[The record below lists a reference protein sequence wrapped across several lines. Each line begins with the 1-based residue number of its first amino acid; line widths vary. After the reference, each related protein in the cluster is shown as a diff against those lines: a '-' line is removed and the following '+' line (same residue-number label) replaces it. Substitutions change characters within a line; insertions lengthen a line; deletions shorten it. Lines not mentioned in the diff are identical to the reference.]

1 MAAAKSNVM
10 NNPFLQ
16 TIQARLYYIGIWT
29 IIIFVQILLLY
40 QSYQPLPIYFFYF
53 DSLIFNLLQA
63 SCILALW
70 YPVRYYRDISLSI
83 PLFVLFH
90 LLLLLISFVIWMG
103 IGYLLIDNLLLH
115 NTFYNLFFR
124 ETIFFRCVT
133 GFLIHF
139 IFVLTYY
146 LFMSSDKIKE
156 QKEALEEAVNMQ
168 KKATIEKITRVS
180 VKKNQAIFSI
190 PVEQIQ
196 YIEADGDYVLIYTPE
211 GKFLKDRTMKYWETY
226 LPDNLFVRI
235 HRSFIVN
242 LTCISKIELYEKE
255 TYKVQLKN
263 GNSLKASASGYKL
276 LRQKMQL

>member
-1 MAAAKSNVM
+1 M

-16 TIQARLYYIGIWT
+16 NIQARLYYSGIWA
-29 IIIFVQILLLY
+29 IIIIVRILLLY
-40 QSYQPLPIYFFYF
+40 DSYPSLLTHSFYF
-53 DSLIFNLLQA
+53 DPLVFNVLQA
-63 SCILALW
+63 CCILAIW
-70 YPVRYYRDISLSI
+70 YPVCYYRDISLSI

-90 LLLLLISFVIWMG
+90 LILLLISFGIWMG
-103 IGYLLIDNLLLH
+103 IGYLLTDNLLSHDPL
-115 NTFYNLFFR
+115 YSLFFKD
-124 ETIFFRCVT
+124 TLPYRCIT
-133 GFLIHF
+133 GFLIHTVF
-139 IFVLTYY
+139 ILTYY
-146 LFMSSDKIKE
+146 LFFSFHKIEE
-156 QKEALEEAVNMQ
+156 QKEALEEAINIQ
-168 KKATIEKITRVS
+168 KKNAIEKITRIS

-190 PVEQIQ
+190 PVEDIQ

-242 LTCISKIELYEKE
+242 LTCIAKIELYEKE

>member
-1 MAAAKSNVM
+1 M

-16 TIQARLYYIGIWT
+16 NIQTRLYYTSIWA
-29 IIIFVQILLLY
+29 IIIFVQILFLHHNY
-40 QSYQPLPIYFFYF
+40 LPPSTYFFYF

-63 SCILALW
+63 GCILVLW
-70 YPVRYYRDISLSI
+70 YPVRYYRNISLGI
-83 PLFVLFH
+83 PLFILFH

-103 IGYLLIDNLLLH
+103 VGYLLTDSLLAH
-115 NTFYNLFFR
+115 NAFYSLFFR
-124 ETIFFRCVT
+124 ETLPFRFVT
-133 GFLIHF
+133 GFLIHV

-146 LFMSSDKIKE
+146 LFLSSHEIKK
-156 QKEALEEAVNMQ
+156 QKETLEEVINTQ
-168 KKATIEKITRVS
+168 KKATIEKITRIS
-180 VKKNQAIFSI
+180 VKKNQALFSI

-255 TYKVQLKN
+255 TYRVQLKN
-263 GNSLKASASGYKL
+263 GNSLKTSASGYKL

>member
-1 MAAAKSNVM
+1 M

-16 TIQARLYYIGIWT
+16 NTQARLYYAGIWA
-29 IIIFVQILLLY
+29 IIMVAQILLLY
-40 QSYQPLPIYFFYF
+40 HSYLPFSTYYFYY
-53 DSLIFNLLQA
+53 DSLIFNFLQA
-63 SCILALW
+63 CCILAMW

-90 LLLLLISFVIWMG
+90 LLLLLISFGIWIG
-103 IGYLLIDNLLLH
+103 IGYLLIDNILSHDTL
-115 NTFYNLFFR
+115 YSLFFR
-124 ETIFFRCVT
+124 ETLLYRCVT
-133 GFLIHF
+133 GFLIHVVF
-139 IFVLTYY
+139 ILTYY
-146 LFMSSDKIKE
+146 LFLSSHKIKE
-156 QKEALEEAVNMQ
+156 QKKALEEAVNIQ
-168 KKATIEKITRVS
+168 KKTVIEKITRIS

-196 YIEADGDYVLIYTPE
+196 YIEADGDYVLIYTSE
-211 GKFLKDRTMKYWETY
+211 GKFLKDKTMKYWETY
-226 LPDNLFVRI
+226 LPDNIFVRI

-263 GNSLKASASGYKL
+263 GSSLKASASGYKL

>member
-1 MAAAKSNVM
+1 VAAKSNVM

-16 TIQARLYYIGIWT
+16 NIQTRLYYVSIWA

-40 QSYQPLPIYFFYF
+40 TGYLPPSNYAFYF

-63 SCILALW
+63 GCILALW

-90 LLLLLISFVIWMG
+90 LLLLLISFAIWMG
-103 IGYLLIDNLLLH
+103 IGYLLIDNLLSH
-115 NTFYNLFFR
+115 NTFYNSFFG
-124 ETIFFRCVT
+124 ETLFFRCVT

>member
-1 MAAAKSNVM
+1 M

-16 TIQARLYYIGIWT
+16 NIQTRLYYAGIWA
-29 IIIFVQILLLY
+29 IIIVAQILLLY
-40 QSYQPLPIYFFYF
+40 YSYLPSSSYYFYY
-53 DSLIFNLLQA
+53 DALIFNLLQA
-63 SCILALW
+63 GCILALW

-83 PLFVLFH
+83 PLFILFH
-90 LLLLLISFVIWMG
+90 LLLLLISFAIWMG
-103 IGYLLIDNLLLH
+103 IGFLLTDNLLSH
-115 NTFYNLFFR
+115 DTYYNLFFR
-124 ETIFFRCVT
+124 GTLPFRLLT
-133 GFLIHF
+133 GFLVHVV
-139 IFVLTYY
+139 FVLTYY
-146 LFMSSDKIKE
+146 LFLSSYKIKE
-156 QKEALEEAVNMQ
+156 QKEALEEAISKQ
-168 KKATIEKITRVS
+168 EKTTIEKITRIS

-190 PVEQIQ
+190 PVEQIE

-255 TYKVQLKN
+255 TYKVWLKN

>member
-1 MAAAKSNVM
+1 M

-16 TIQARLYYIGIWT
+16 TIQTRLYYFGIWA
-29 IIIFVQILLLY
+29 IIMVVQILLLQTGY
-40 QSYQPLPIYFFYF
+40 FLPSPYSFYY
-53 DSLIFNLLQA
+53 DALIFNLLQA
-63 SCILALW
+63 GCILALW

-83 PLFVLFH
+83 PLFILFH
-90 LLLLLISFVIWMG
+90 LLLLLISFAIWMG
-103 IGYLLIDNLLLH
+103 IGYLLIDNLLSH
-115 NTFYNLFFR
+115 NTFYGLFFM
-124 ETIFFRCVT
+124 ETLPFRLVT
-133 GFLIHF
+133 GFLIHL

-146 LFMSSDKIKE
+146 LFLSSHKIKE
-156 QKEALEEAVNMQ
+156 QKKMLEEMVNIQ
-168 KKATIEKITRVS
+168 KKAVIEKITRIS

-190 PVEQIQ
+190 PVEQIE

-242 LTCISKIELYEKE
+242 ITCISKIELYEKE
-255 TYKVQLKN
+255 TYKVQLKT